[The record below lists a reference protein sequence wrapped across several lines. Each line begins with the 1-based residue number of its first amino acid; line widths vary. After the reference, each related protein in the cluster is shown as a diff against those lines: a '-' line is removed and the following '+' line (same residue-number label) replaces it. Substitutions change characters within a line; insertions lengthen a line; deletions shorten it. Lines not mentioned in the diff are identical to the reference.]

1 MTFESASISKAGG
14 RKENQ
19 DCCDSKVVDHA
30 GLWIVADGVGGHRGG
45 AVASQTAVRAMLDSW
60 HVEAESIPQ
69 TIDDLINSAQAAIF
83 KQQDTDP
90 QLSAMRTT
98 VVALHIVGDQALWG
112 HVGDS
117 RLYFF
122 RGCALS
128 LQTKDHSVP
137 QAMVAAG
144 EITWEQIRH
153 HEDRNRLLRA
163 VGNPDGV
170 KPTILELP
178 QPVRPGDVFFLCTDG
193 FWEYVTEAEMAVDL
207 VKSSVPMEW
216 LERMEL
222 RLFARAASDHDNY
235 SAVAVFISGE

>member
-1 MTFESASISKAGG
+1 VTFKSASISKAGG
-14 RKENQ
+14 REENQ

-60 HVEAESIPQ
+60 HAEAESISQ
-69 TIDDLINSAQAAIF
+69 TVDELINAAQTAIL
-83 KQQDTDP
+83 KQQITDT

-98 VVALHIVGDQALWG
+98 VVALYIVGDQALWG

-144 EITWEQIRH
+144 EITREQIRH

-163 VGNPDGV
+163 VGNPEGV
-170 KPTILELP
+170 KPTIHESP
-178 QPVRPGDVFFLCTDG
+178 QPVRSGDAFLMCTDG

-207 VKSSVPMEW
+207 VKSNTPMEW

-222 RLFARAASDHDNY
+222 RLVARAAANHDNY
-235 SAVAVFISGE
+235 TALAVFISKA

>member
-1 MTFESASISKAGG
+1 MTFESATISKTGG
-14 RKENQ
+14 REENQ
-19 DCCDSKVVDHA
+19 DCCDSKVGDHA

-60 HVEAESIPQ
+60 HAEAASIPL
-69 TIDDLINSAQAAIF
+69 TIDELINAAQTAML
-83 KQQDTDP
+83 KQQVTDP

-98 VVALHIVGDQALWG
+98 VVALHIAEDQALWG

-117 RLYFF
+117 RLYLY
-122 RGCALS
+122 RGGVIVF
-128 LQTKDHSVP
+128 QTNDHSVP

-144 EITWEQIRH
+144 EITREQIRH

-170 KPTILELP
+170 KPTILESP
-178 QPVRPGDVFFLCTDG
+178 QTVRPGDAFLLCTDG
-193 FWEYVTEAEMAVDL
+193 FWEYVTEAEMGVDL
-207 VKSSVPMEW
+207 VKSNTPMKW

-222 RLFARAASDHDNY
+222 RLVARAAANHDNY
-235 SAVAVFISGE
+235 TALALFISEA

>member
-1 MTFESASISKAGG
+1 MTFESASISKAGC
-14 RKENQ
+14 REENE

-30 GLWIVADGVGGHRGG
+30 GLWIVADGLGGHRGG
-45 AVASQTAVRAMLDSW
+45 AVASQTAVQTMLDSW
-60 HVEAESIPQ
+60 HSEAEAIPQ
-69 TIDDLINSAQAAIF
+69 TINELINSAQAAIR
-83 KQQDTDP
+83 KQQGTDP

-128 LQTKDHSVP
+128 VQTKDHSVP

-144 EITWEQIRH
+144 EITREQIRY

-163 VGNPDGV
+163 VGNPEGV
-170 KPTILELP
+170 KPTIHESP
-178 QPVRPGDVFFLCTDG
+178 QPVGPGDAFLMCTDG
-193 FWEYVTEAEMAVDL
+193 FWEYVTETEMAVDL
-207 VKSSVPMEW
+207 VKSNTPMEW

-222 RLFARAASDHDNY
+222 RLVARAAANHDNY
-235 SAVAVFISGE
+235 TALALFISEA